1 VSYAPQT
8 LLDARTYLRPRTG
21 LPWASLGIVGDT
33 AHDGGYH
40 CGEDR
45 LIPDDYSA
53 RTARD
58 RAGLTDAASALD
70 IGSFPRL
77 VLLTS
82 FLTFEARAGRL
93 GDVRELIGPGG
104 DGRAYRW
111 DHLAGWSPVRRAAGD
126 SHETHLHI
134 SYYRDSERRSKLGP
148 FQRFFEPR
156 EEDMPLTNDD
166 VKKIFNTDG
175 IIRAPSSA
183 ATAGTNQFWTAASYL
198 ASIRNWAVAAAERA
212 AKIEA
217 RQVAILAAVTDD
229 DTAAQIEGSLTAFR
243 TVLLEQLGEVLV
255 PAVLAGL
262 REQLDDVADERL
274 VAAAEAGVRAALG
287 GLDQPTEQV

>member
-1 VSYAPQT
+1 MPGMSFAPQT
-8 LLDARTYLRPRTG
+8 LLDARAYLQPRTR
-21 LPWASLGIVGDT
+21 LPLASLGIVGDA
-33 AHDGGYH
+33 AHRGGYH
-40 CGEDR
+40 CGRDR

-77 VLLTS
+77 RELTA
-82 FLTFEARAGRL
+82 FLVTEARAGRL
-93 GDVRELIGPGG
+93 GDVRELIGPGS

-111 DHLAGWSPVRRAAGD
+111 DHLAGWSAVRRVAGD
-126 SHETHLHI
+126 SHEQHLHI

-156 EEDMPLTNDD
+156 EDDMPLTNDD
-166 VKKIFNTDG
+166 VNKIFNTDG

-183 ATAGTNQFWTAASYL
+183 ATAGTNPFWTASSYL

-217 RQVAILAAVTDD
+217 GQAAILAAVAGDD
-229 DTAAQIEGSLTAFR
+229 VVAMVKAELDRHRVL
-243 TVLLEQLGEVLV
+243 LLEQIREALV

-262 REQLDDVADERL
+262 REQLDDVADDRL

-287 GLDQPTEQV
+287 GLDGS

>member
-1 VSYAPQT
+1 MSLAPQT
-8 LLDARTYLRPRTG
+8 LLDARAYLRPRTG
-21 LPWASLGIVGDT
+21 LSDASLGIVGDA
-33 AHDGGYH
+33 AHRGGYH

-45 LIPDDYSA
+45 LVPDDYSA

-58 RAGLTDAASALD
+58 RAGLTDAAAALD
-70 IGSFPRL
+70 VGSFGRL
-77 VLLTS
+77 RELTA
-82 FLTFEARAGRL
+82 FMVTEARAGRL
-93 GDVRELIGPGG
+93 PDVRELIGPGS

-111 DHLAGWSPVRRAAGD
+111 DHLAGWSPVRRAVGD
-126 SHETHLHI
+126 SHEGHLHI

-148 FQRFFEPR
+148 FQRFFEPK

-212 AKIEA
+212 ANIEA
-217 RQVAILAAVTDD
+217 RQVAILAAVTDS
-229 DTAAQIEGSLTAFR
+229 DTAAGIEATLTQFR
-243 TVLLEQLGEVLV
+243 TTLLEQIREVLV
-255 PAVLAGL
+255 PSVLAGL
-262 REQLDDVADERL
+262 REQLGEVADERL

-287 GLDQPTEQV
+287 GLDEARE